1 MTVREAIALAAAGA
15 MTEVDGV
22 AGPAFGPDGRYGT
35 PLGAGRIPGV
45 VTAAAAGGGYD
56 VTLYV
61 VARPVPLMPLGQRL
75 AARVTGAVGEAGFAD
90 ELAEVRVVVIDVE
103 EPAAPA
109 AGGVEA
115 AGPAAAGPAP
125 APEGRGRAAG
135 AQAPEPG
142 PAGGGE
148 GAS

>member
-90 ELAEVRVVVIDVE
+90 ELAEVRVVVIDVA

-109 AGGVEA
+109 ADGVEA
-115 AGPAAAGPAP
+115 AGPTAGGPAP
-125 APEGRGRAAG
+125 GGRGRAAG

-142 PAGGGE
+142 PAEGGE